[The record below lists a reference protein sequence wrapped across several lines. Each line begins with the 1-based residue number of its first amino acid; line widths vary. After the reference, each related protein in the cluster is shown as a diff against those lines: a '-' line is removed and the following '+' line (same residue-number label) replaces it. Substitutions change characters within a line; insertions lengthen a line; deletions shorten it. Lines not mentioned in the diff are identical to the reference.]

1 MKIFSAVFFLVFAA
15 WAVGVVNVDLASKKI
30 PNARLAA
37 GFKLLLLAAG
47 ALLANTLLGLYGATT
62 DFLNPVFY
70 RLWLTHLLLA
80 ATAGVILWYSE
91 VWPAG
96 DAKFFMLAAAWLP
109 LINPFVGNFP
119 GYLFLAMLVN
129 IFVAASLYAVGA
141 FIASGFMSATPADF
155 FRKLGGDIRERMTAL
170 VTGSVAGRAAA
181 AAYML
186 NLTLL
191 FLLQQIVNIEARG
204 LLARFLGRPDLLFF
218 FLFFLWDKVGGFFKS
233 KLWAYGACAL
243 YLVYFAAGYFLF
255 RERMLAMVAIA
266 ALNVFKFS
274 LLLFFG
280 RAMLEFLMEKKDLV
294 FLTADEVEPGVILS
308 SRFAGTLKNNPAFEG
323 LFDDCF
329 KDGLDEEQAAALKD
343 WLRRLPGEA
352 KAEAVRGRAF
362 AQWILAGACLTL
374 LLDRNLAVLL
384 R

>member
-1 MKIFSAVFFLVFAA
+1 MKIFSAVFFLAFAA
-15 WAVGVVNVDLASKKI
+15 WAMGVVNVDLATKKI

-37 GFKLLLLAAG
+37 GLKLLLLAAG
-47 ALLANTLLGLYGATT
+47 ALFLNTLLGLYGSTT

-91 VWPAG
+91 IWPAG

-109 LINPFVGNFP
+109 LINPFIANFP
-119 GYLFLAMLVN
+119 VYLFLALLVN
-129 IFVAASLYAVGA
+129 IFVAAALYSVGA
-141 FIASGFMSATPADF
+141 FLTSGFMSATPADF

-170 VTGSVAGRAAA
+170 VTGSMTGRAAA
-181 AAYML
+181 AAYLL
-186 NLTLL
+186 NMTLL
-191 FLLQQIVNIEARG
+191 FLLQQIVSIETRG
-204 LLARFLGRPDLLFF
+204 LLGRVLSRPDLIYF
-218 FLFFLWDKVGGFFKS
+218 FLFFLWDKVGRFFKS
-233 KLWAYGACAL
+233 RLWAYAACAL

-255 RERMLAMVAIA
+255 RDRMLAMVAMA

-280 RAMLEFLMEKKDLV
+280 RAMLEFLMEKKDLIY
-294 FLTADEVEPGVILS
+294 LTPAEVEPGVILS
-308 SRFAGTLKNNPAFEG
+308 SKFAEDLKRNPAFDG

-329 KDGLDEEQAAALKD
+329 KDGLDEEQVAALKA
-343 WLRRLPGEA
+343 WLARLPGEA
-352 KAEAVRGRAF
+352 KVEAVRGRAF
-362 AQWILAGACLTL
+362 AQWIFAGACLTL
-374 LLDRNLAVLL
+374 LLDKNLATLL